1 MKQKALEQRP
11 LQITRLTA
19 DEVKSMYEKHGAALA
34 AYACSCGLDHASAE
48 DVVQQLFLKMLGK
61 KAFIPQAPL
70 AYLYRATR
78 NASLNLRRDR
88 RRETNLR
95 DTESWFTHP
104 SGNQDEILHLQQAL
118 KELPEEQRETVFLKV
133 WSGMTL
139 LEISEVTETPLNT
152 VASRYR
158 YALEKLRDRLGEHV
172 QKRG

>member
-1 MKQKALEQRP
+1 LR
-11 LQITRLTA
+11 ITRLTP

-48 DVVQQLFLKMLGK
+48 DVVQQLFLKMLGM
-61 KAFIPQAPL
+61 KAFVPQAPL

-78 NASLNLRRDR
+78 NASLNLRRNR
-88 RRETNLR
+88 RGETNLS
-95 DTESWFTHP
+95 DTESWLTHP
-104 SGNQDEILHLQQAL
+104 GANHLEVLELQRAL

-139 LEISEVTETPLNT
+139 KEISEITETTLNT

-158 YALEKLRDRLGEHV
+158 YALEKLRDRLGDHI

>member
-1 MKQKALEQRP
+1 
-11 LQITRLTA
+11 
-19 DEVKSMYEKHGAALA
+19 MYEKHGAALA

-118 KELPEEQRETVFLKV
+118 K
-133 WSGMTL
+133 
-139 LEISEVTETPLNT
+139 
-152 VASRYR
+152 
-158 YALEKLRDRLGEHV
+158 
-172 QKRG
+172 

>member
-1 MKQKALEQRP
+1 
-11 LQITRLTA
+11 LQITKLTA
-19 DEVKSMYEKHGAALA
+19 DEWKAIYEKHGAALA

-61 KAFIPQAPL
+61 NSCVPEAPL

-78 NASLNLRRDR
+78 NAALNLGRDR
-88 RRETNLR
+88 RREMNLQE
-95 DTESWFTHP
+95 TESWFTHP
-104 SGNQDEILHLQQAL
+104 RGNPIEILHLQRAL

-139 LEISEVTETPLNT
+139 LEISRVTETPLNT

-158 YALEKLRDRLGEHV
+158 YALEKLRDRLGEGAE
-172 QKRG
+172 KGG

>member
-1 MKQKALEQRP
+1 MKSL
-11 LQITRLTA
+11 
-19 DEVKSMYEKHGAALA
+19 YEKHGAALA
-34 AYACSCGLDHASAE
+34 AYACSFGLDHASAE

-61 KAFIPQAPL
+61 KAFVPRAPL

-88 RRETNLR
+88 RGETNLSE
-95 DTESWFTHP
+95 TEALFVHP
-104 SGNQDEILHLQQAL
+104 GADQLETLELQRAL
-118 KELPEEQRETVFLKV
+118 RGLPEEQRETVFLKV

-139 LEISEVTETPLNT
+139 QEISEITETPLNA

-158 YALEKLRDRLGEHV
+158 YALEKLRDRLGDHI